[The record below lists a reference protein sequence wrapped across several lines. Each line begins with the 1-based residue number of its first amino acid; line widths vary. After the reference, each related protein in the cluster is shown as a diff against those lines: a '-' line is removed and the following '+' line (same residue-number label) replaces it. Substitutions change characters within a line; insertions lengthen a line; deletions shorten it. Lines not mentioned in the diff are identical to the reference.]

1 MTIEMDDAF
10 FRRMD
15 IERNRNKVELVNGIY
30 IKKKGK
36 TGVDWELLCACSK
49 CHRPSK
55 RTPTKMHHYKR
66 CFDCNNKLQ
75 AKREETLRLDFIR
88 AQKAFLK
95 DPSNF

>member
-1 MTIEMDDAF
+1 MNLIEMDDMYFIRA
-10 FRRMD
+10 D
-15 IERNRNKVELVNGIY
+15 IARNKNKVELINGIY
-30 IKKKGK
+30 VKKKGASK
-36 TGVDWELLCACSK
+36 VDWELLLACSK

-55 RTPTKMHHYKR
+55 RTPTKSKFYKR

-95 DPSNF
+95 DP